1 MARPQITK
9 PSVNGTLSR
18 IPGKPN
24 LVGPVEGDIV
34 DLLKEQDF
42 RIVGGIFQKDYIAT
56 HDIPANVINGTI
68 DPKTAKFLFA
78 EMPHAQVSGSPKQV
92 IVWLIPLTAGTPTDN
107 EFDSKKFT
115 VVG

>member
-24 LVGPVEGDIV
+24 LVGPVEGEIV

-42 RIVGGIFQKDYIAT
+42 KIVGGLFQKDYTAT
-56 HDIPANVINGTI
+56 HNIPASVVTGTI
-68 DPKTAKFLFA
+68 AQETAKFVFA
-78 EMPHAQVSGSPKQV
+78 EMPHAQVAGSPKQV

-115 VVG
+115 VIG